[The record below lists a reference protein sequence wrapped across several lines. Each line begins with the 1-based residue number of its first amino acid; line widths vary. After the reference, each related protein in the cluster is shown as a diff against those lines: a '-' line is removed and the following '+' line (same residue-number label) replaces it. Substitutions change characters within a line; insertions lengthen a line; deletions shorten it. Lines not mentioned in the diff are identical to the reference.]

1 MTPPLPT
8 VETVIGEDGQPCYQ
22 VTISGHVV
30 RRHDRWQVDCLL
42 EQLYADQ
49 LPADWYVQPLGSR
62 APIHDTDPV
71 CDPGV

>member
-22 VTISGHVV
+22 VTINGHVV
-30 RRHDRWQVDCLL
+30 RRHDRWQVDTLI

-49 LPADWYVQPLGSR
+49 LPAEWYAAPLGCRSR
-62 APIHDTDPV
+62 ICDDSAEP
-71 CDPGV
+71 DPGV